1 MFVIDTKTKAIAVT
15 PGDSMYFTITLI
27 GDDIPLD
34 GTDVL
39 FTVKEEVGGRPSVAK
54 HFAIQDGVVSI
65 ELVSS
70 ETRRMKPGKYAWDV
84 RILYSYEDVYTPMIP
99 ALFQV
104 LEVVG
109 DA

>member
-1 MFVIDTKTKAIAVT
+1 MFVVNTKTKALALT
-15 PGDSMYFTITLI
+15 PGDSAYFTITLV

-34 GTDVL
+34 GTDVV
-39 FTVKEEVGGRPSVAK
+39 FTVKEEVNGRPLLVK
-54 HFAIQDGVVSI
+54 HFAVDAGVIAI
-65 ELVSS
+65 ELLCS
-70 ETRRMKPGKYAWDV
+70 ETRRLKPGRFAWDI
-84 RILYSYEDVYTPMIP
+84 RILYSKEDVYTPMIP